1 VSRLDR
7 LARAIDDR
15 TAWAW
20 VGVAVLCGCALLAA
34 LLALFL
40 VPVYA
45 GTVVVPVAV
54 AVALATNIVL
64 PRMARALVPTTGAAM
79 LPFASWLIVVIA
91 VGTFPRPEGDVV
103 LPGGGGALQWVSYG
117 VLLGGA
123 LAGTVTVVLSSGA
136 GRLAPPPPPPPA
148 SPPGRPRTGPRPG
161 GAPLSR

>member
-1 VSRLDR
+1 MSRIDR
-7 LARAIDDR
+7 ATSAIDDS

-20 VGVAVLCGCALLAA
+20 IGVAVLCGCAMLAA
-34 LLALFL
+34 VLALFL

-54 AVALATNIVL
+54 AAALATNIVL
-64 PRMARALVPTTGAAM
+64 PRLARALIPTTGAAM

-123 LAGTVTVVLSSGA
+123 LAGTVTVVLSSGT
-136 GRLAPPPPPPPA
+136 GRLAAPPPTPPA
-148 SPPGRPRTGPRPG
+148 APRRPRTGPRPG
-161 GAPLSR
+161 